1 MQMLYFGG
9 GANQTKSEYF
19 FGWDNKMLE
28 SKVNEK
34 GRWEVKVKTPS
45 AGYTPYTVSICSAQ
59 DSILLSDILIGDV
72 WFVGG
77 QSNMQMNFHGNPD
90 QPVQDAQK
98 ILLRCKHKGIRL
110 FRVNNGYAISASD
123 TLTIDGKWTSA
134 SPDNVKEFSVVG
146 YIFGENYMSWLI
158 YLLDW
163 YNLHMEDRLRK
174 LGWTTRHW
182 KGLVDLI

>member
-1 MQMLYFGG
+1 
-9 GANQTKSEYF
+9 
-19 FGWDNKMLE
+19 MLE

-98 ILLRCKHKGIRL
+98 ITVAL
-110 FRVNNGYAISASD
+110 
-123 TLTIDGKWTSA
+123 
-134 SPDNVKEFSVVG
+134 
-146 YIFGENYMSWLI
+146 
-158 YLLDW
+158 
-163 YNLHMEDRLRK
+163 
-174 LGWTTRHW
+174 
-182 KGLVDLI
+182 

>member
-1 MQMLYFGG
+1 MSKKFYLISLLFYFCALFMSAQNSLRLSPIFASGMVLQQNADVIFWG
-9 GANQTKSEYF
+9 WGEPNKKVKIF
-19 FGWDNKMLE
+19 FSWDNKMLE

-59 DSILLSDILIGDV
+59 DSVLLSDILIGDV

-123 TLTIDGKWTSA
+123 T
-134 SPDNVKEFSVVG
+134 
-146 YIFGENYMSWLI
+146 
-158 YLLDW
+158 
-163 YNLHMEDRLRK
+163 
-174 LGWTTRHW
+174 
-182 KGLVDLI
+182 